1 MVIEVWGTLPK
12 LDDVIALHPTCY
24 TENFGD
30 YFMRFASLVI
40 AVAMTFNASLF
51 LLKPKI
57 RADR

>member
-12 LDDVIALHPTCY
+12 LDDVIALHPTCC

-40 AVAMTFNASLF
+40 AVAMTFNASPVF
-51 LLKPKI
+51 AQTEDQGGP
-57 RADR
+57 